1 MGVRENAALLMDKV
15 FESVE
20 SIEEERIEEML
31 QALQGAK
38 RIFVVGAGRSGLVA
52 RAFAMRLMHLGFPV
66 YVVGETITP
75 AMDPEDVLVALSGS
89 GRTSSVVNVAKIAK
103 EKIGAKVVAV
113 TSKEDSPLAKLSDVV
128 VIVGGRENGKK
139 RDYIADQLLGKGIP
153 ITPLGT
159 LFEVSAMILLD
170 SLVVELMRRMKK
182 SEEELRKR
190 HANLE

>member
-31 QALQGAK
+31 QTLQGAK

-89 GRTSSVVNVAKIAK
+89 GRTSSVVNVARIAK

-113 TSKEDSPLAKLSDVV
+113 TSKGDSPLAKLSDVV
-128 VIVGGRENGKK
+128 VIVGGRENGRK

-159 LFEVSAMILLD
+159 LFEISAMILLD

-182 SEEELRKR
+182 SEEELKKR